1 MSTRILHCSNSVENY
16 NICVEQRIAGFSHKG
31 PQPEDLIYLA
41 VRIGKKTLCG
51 ARFKLDKST
60 ILNPWS
66 DGERYTNRLSINK
79 MEFCQPFDISVLSHV
94 GGSSWNLKYIQ
105 GSKPITDPLAQN
117 LLAQE
122 FQKNK
127 IDHFLPFELTPPVV
141 SKAEA
146 KEIAAITDELIEE
159 PPLTRDSIK
168 IQATIA
174 RIGEGMGFKIWLPRN
189 DRSRIFEVWTPK
201 QGSVLKDLPLNYNV
215 DTLKTIENI
224 DILWINERTI
234 VRAFEVEHTT
244 SIYSGILRMADL
256 MALQPNISI
265 KAHIVAPN
273 ERREKVMLELSR
285 PVFKHTLAPSCTF
298 ISYTA
303 IEELA
308 QQKMLKFIKDSILD
322 DLSESALA
330 SPSIGTTA

>member
-16 NICVEQRIAGFSHKG
+16 NICIEQNVAGFSHKG
-31 PQPEDLIYLA
+31 PQPNDLVYLA
-41 VRIGKKTLCG
+41 VKVGKKTMCG
-51 ARFKLDKST
+51 ARFKLNSVTDFK
-60 ILNPWS
+60 PWP
-66 DGERYTNRLSINK
+66 DAERYVHALRLK
-79 MEFCQPFDISVLSHV
+79 EVEFCQPFDISILSEV
-94 GGSSWNLKYIQ
+94 GGKSWGIKYMQ
-105 GSKPITDPLAQN
+105 GSKPISDQAACN
-117 LLAQE
+117 LLNKE
-122 FQKNK
+122 FEHNK
-127 IDHFLPFELTPPVV
+127 IDQFIPFESGTSVV
-141 SKAEA
+141 SDSEA
-146 KEIAAITDELIEE
+146 QALITLTDELIEE

-168 IQATIA
+168 TQATIA
-174 RIGEGMGFKIWLPRN
+174 MIGEGMGFKVWLPRN
-189 DRSRIFEVWTPK
+189 DRNKIFEVWTPK
-201 QGSVLKDLPLNYNV
+201 QGSVLKDLPLNYNT

-224 DILWINERTI
+224 DVLWINERTI

-265 KAHIVAPN
+265 KAHIVAPD
-273 ERREKVMLELSR
+273 ERREKVMSELSR

-298 ISYTA
+298 ISYKA

-330 SPSIGTTA
+330 SATIGL

>member
-1 MSTRILHCSNSVENY
+1 MSTRILHCSTSVENY
-16 NICVEQRIAGFSHKG
+16 NICVEQQVAGFSHRG
-31 PQPEDLIYLA
+31 PQPNDLIYLA
-41 VRIGKKTLCG
+41 VKVGKKTLCG
-51 ARFKLDKST
+51 ARFKLNKLTDLK
-60 ILNPWS
+60 PWP
-66 DGERYTNRLSINK
+66 DGDRYKHTLSLK
-79 MEFCQPFDISVLSHV
+79 ELEYCQPFDISLLSQA
-94 GGSSWNLKYIQ
+94 GGKSWSIKYIQ
-105 GSKPITDPLAQN
+105 GSKPITDQFADK
-117 LLAQE
+117 LLDQEFINNRIDNFIPFEVDTPIVSDSIAQE
-122 FQKNK
+122 
-127 IDHFLPFELTPPVV
+127 IV
-141 SKAEA
+141 S
-146 KEIAAITDELIEE
+146 ITDELIEE

-174 RIGEGMGFKIWLPRN
+174 SIGEGMGFKIWLPRN
-189 DRSRIFEVWTPK
+189 DRNRIFEVWTPK

-265 KAHIVAPN
+265 KAHIVAPH
-273 ERREKVMLELSR
+273 ERREKVMQELSR

-298 ISYTA
+298 ISYNA

-330 SPSIGTTA
+330 STTIGITV